1 VVWLE
6 GVVEELEPTSLT
18 LREGQGPR
26 IRIRRFE
33 EGATHFLR
41 LGAGGWRELSEP
53 EVDGLGP
60 GDQACVEALLDG
72 RTLFALRIFLG
83 ARCGPA

>member
-1 VVWLE
+1 
-6 GVVEELEPTSLT
+6 VVEELEPTSLT
-18 LREGQGPR
+18 VREGQGPR

-33 EGATHFLR
+33 GGATHFLR
-41 LGAGGWRELSEP
+41 LGAGRWRELSEP